1 MVVIWQMERTDIIIP
16 TVFEFRE
23 FVVCAKNWHC
33 INTAEQT
40 VQSQWRQWLQD
51 TQQISKSY
59 DVHSNRARAASRN
72 SPVRN

>member
-51 TQQISKSY
+51 TQQII
-59 DVHSNRARAASRN
+59 
-72 SPVRN
+72 